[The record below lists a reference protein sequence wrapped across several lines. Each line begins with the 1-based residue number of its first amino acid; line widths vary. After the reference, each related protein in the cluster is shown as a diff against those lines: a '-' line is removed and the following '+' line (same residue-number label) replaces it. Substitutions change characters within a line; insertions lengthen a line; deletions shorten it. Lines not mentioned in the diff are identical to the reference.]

1 MDLIYERVRD
11 GALDAGYL
19 TKFNADFDI
28 TTNTE
33 NVTNDFEITMSLPE
47 DPSELFW
54 KEDEIST
61 IIYVEGTEW
70 GGEIRGAEI
79 DIEANTITYT
89 GKTWRGLLSQY
100 VIEPP
105 SGQDYKTVSGNVATI
120 IRQLPMNSIFTV
132 ADTDYESGT
141 FQFNRYI
148 TTFEGIT
155 DLLKS
160 VEDGLRFILEYKND
174 GVIMKIAP
182 ARDLTNLIEVSQ
194 DYNDKVR
201 LKITYD
207 HETPHHLICLGQGEL
222 KNRQV
227 VHYYADGE
235 WNITTTEIPNA
246 HPVDIYDYSS
256 SKNITQ
262 DGLKK
267 YKEIIQSHRQ
277 IDVNIED
284 LDVQLSDI
292 ISAKD
297 YITGQIITAEITGI
311 VWKCE
316 NYGTYQ
322 IEEFDYKTE
331 VRT

>member
-1 MDLIYERVRD
+1 MELIYERTRD
-11 GALDAGYL
+11 GVLDSGYL
-19 TKFNADFDI
+19 TCFNADFDI

-47 DPSELFW
+47 NPYDLFW
-54 KEDEIST
+54 KEDEINT
-61 IIYVEGTEW
+61 IVYVEGTEF
-70 GGEIRGAEI
+70 GGEIKGAEI

-89 GKTWRGLLSQY
+89 GKTWRGMLSQY
-100 VIEPP
+100 VIEPT

-120 IRQLPMNSIFTV
+120 IESLPMNSIFTV
-132 ADTDYESGT
+132 EETDYTSGT

-155 DLLKS
+155 DLLKN
-160 VEDGLRFILEYKND
+160 VEDDLRFTLEYD
-174 GVIMKIAP
+174 GNVTLKIDT

-194 DYNDKVR
+194 DYSDKVR
-201 LKITYD
+201 LKIIYD

-227 VHYYADGE
+227 VHYYADGN
-235 WNITTTEIPNA
+235 WNITTTAISNA
-246 HPVDIYDYSS
+246 YPVEVYDYSS
-256 SKNITQ
+256 SKNITA

-277 IDVNIED
+277 IDVNIND
-284 LDVQLSDI
+284 LDVKLSDI
-292 ISAKD
+292 IGAKD
-297 YITGQIITAEITGI
+297 YITGQLITAEITGI